1 MIFLDVIGAATFFA
15 LLILSI
21 GVQAS
26 MTKEEVERLL
36 RHGAYDI
43 FNEEKAGAA
52 ERESNDFVQQ
62 DIDSIL
68 ERRSR
73 TVVHKNTGSQSNAAG
88 GTFSKA
94 SFKAP
99 RTPGGTEQHNTDEVD
114 IEDPEFWTKMVGAA
128 PAEEITDLGRRK
140 RNQANYSEK
149 HYERTLEAALGGTPN
164 SRAAG
169 SDDESTDYSSSDD
182 EGSSDG
188 ENTRERSRWGGP
200 KRNQW
205 KRDQAESLIKV
216 LETQGYGNIPWDELF
231 KQFPTW
237 KRIDEKEVS
246 WNLSKNSVPRWKLLA
261 ILTFLTALLRR

>member
-1 MIFLDVIGAATFFA
+1 
-15 LLILSI
+15 
-21 GVQAS
+21 
-26 MTKEEVERLL
+26 MTKDEVERLL

-43 FNEEKAGAA
+43 FNEEKAGTA

-99 RTPGGTEQHNTDEVD
+99 RTPGSSEQQTTDEVD

-128 PAEEITDLGRRK
+128 PAEEIADLGRRK

-149 HYERTLEAALGGTPN
+149 YYERTLEAAIGGTPN
-164 SRAAG
+164 SRGGG
-169 SDDESTDYSSSDD
+169 SEAESTDYSSSD
-182 EGSSDG
+182 EGSSDDA
-188 ENTRERSRWGGP
+188 EPVRERSRWGGS
-200 KRNQW
+200 KKNQW
-205 KRDQAESLIKV
+205 KRDQTESLIKV
-216 LETQGYGNIPWDELF
+216 LETQGYGNIPWEELF
-231 KQFPTW
+231 KLIPTW
-237 KRIDEKEVS
+237 KRVEEKEVS
-246 WNLSKNSVPRWKLLA
+246 WDSCK
-261 ILTFLTALLRR
+261 